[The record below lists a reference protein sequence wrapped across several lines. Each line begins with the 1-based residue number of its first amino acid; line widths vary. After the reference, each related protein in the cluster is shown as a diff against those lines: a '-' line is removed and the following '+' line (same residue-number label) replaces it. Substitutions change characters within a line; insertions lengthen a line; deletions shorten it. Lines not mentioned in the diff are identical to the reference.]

1 MSRGRRRKPK
11 QDPQSYVISFRVDP
25 ESYAKLELYTKE
37 LKEESPGA
45 SWSVH
50 TAAKNGLVMFL
61 NEWDGE
67 QDGE

>member
-11 QDPQSYVISFRVDP
+11 PDPQSHVISFRVGP
-25 ESYAKLELYTKE
+25 KSYAKLELYTKE
-37 LKEESPGA
+37 LREESPGA

-61 NEWDGE
+61 NKRGGE
-67 QDGE
+67 